1 MKRYHRQKVSY
12 NPFGVEAEMLFLV
25 IIALALGLKLVCKRT
40 RRETNK
46 SELIGLAIEFLR
58 QKSPAQIE
66 RLLRGRN
73 PAS

>member
-1 MKRYHRQKVSY
+1 MALKDKRRRVTTITVWERDQEY
-12 NPFGVEAEMLFLV
+12 LDT
-25 IIALALGLKLVCKRT
+25 IIARIKRT

-58 QKSPAQIE
+58 QKSPAQFE